1 MKNKKHILIIP
12 LWYPPEGGYFV
23 KEQAQLLKDKGN
35 KVGLVYVEQKSFK
48 NIQLND
54 FFKRYWK
61 WEFEDNKQWPELR
74 CYGWTIPK
82 LTHLHYRIWI
92 FQMMKGVQKYIEQ
105 YGKPDI
111 IHCHVTKAAGEVGR
125 LAKEKWGI
133 PYVITEH
140 CGVLGRKSKYCRD
153 LFDQWSKTYAK
164 IIKSALINTDYCL
177 PVGDILTKG
186 LQSFVH
192 EKKIPIKVIPNMVDT
207 VFFNP
212 IQNLEKHKEFTFLFI
227 ANLVPEKGC
236 VILIKA
242 FKMCLQKHPNI
253 KLRIGG
259 SGIESKPLKELTKLL
274 DIQSHVKFLGQLSR
288 DAVRNEMQQAHFF
301 VVPSLIESF
310 GIVFIESMAMGTP
323 VLTTTVVSESIVTKE
338 TGILID
344 AENIEALE
352 NGMLNAIKSKNQFK
366 SEVLNAHVKNNF
378 SKDVVYQHLIDVYN
392 KVLPK

>member
-1 MKNKKHILIIP
+1 MRNKKHILIIP
-12 LWYPPEGGYFV
+12 LWYPPEGGGFV

-82 LTHLHYRIWI
+82 LTHLHYRIWV
-92 FQMMKGVQKYIEQ
+92 FQMMKGVQKYIAL

-133 PYVITEH
+133 PYVISEH
-140 CGVLGRKSKYCRD
+140 CGVLGRKSKYCQK
-153 LFDQWSKTYAK
+153 LFDKWCKTYSK

-177 PVGDILTKG
+177 PVGDTLTKG

-192 EKKIPIKVIPNMVDT
+192 EKKLPIKVIPNMVDT

-212 IQNLEKHKEFTFLFI
+212 IQNLEKHKEFTFLFV

-236 VILIKA
+236 DILIKA
-242 FKMCLQKHPNI
+242 FKMCLQKYPNI

-259 SGIESKPLKELTKLL
+259 SGIESKSLKELTRLL
-274 DIQSHVKFLGQLSR
+274 DIQGRVTFMGRLSR
-288 DAVRNEMQQAHFF
+288 EAVRNEMQQAHFF

-323 VLTTTVVSESIVTKE
+323 VLTTTVVSESIITSG
-338 TGILID
+338 TGILVNYESVED
-344 AENIEALE
+344 LE
-352 NGMLNAIKSKNQFK
+352 KGMLKALKTVNEFNPD
-366 SEVLNAHVKNNF
+366 VLISHVKKMF
-378 SKDVVYQHLIDVYN
+378 AKDIVYEKLKNVYN
-392 KVLPK
+392 EILR